1 MNKRI
6 KVLFTISNFNTAGS
20 GKVVYDLVSGLDK
33 TKFDIHIACGD
44 NKGDFFKE
52 AEALGLPIHI
62 FETKTHYRPYLT
74 LLFRVRRISKFYKT
88 HGFDIIHSW
97 QWSNDW
103 TEALAARLIGIKWI
117 YTKKA
122 MGFNKHWKIKSFLAN
137 FIITI
142 NDEMKQ
148 YFPNKKAQKL
158 IPIGIDTQYYSPEH
172 FNKKPSNAFKI
183 ITVANLVPVKG
194 IEILLKAIH
203 ELNDPEITLDILG
216 DNSNEYGQ
224 EMQQLCQSLGLSN
237 QVTFLGKKLD
247 VRPFIA
253 QSDMYVIPTLNQG
266 RKEGMPMALVE
277 AMCMGIPLLGSDITG
292 INFVLK
298 DFQDLLFIAGNSNAL
313 SQKIKDIKSMSPETR
328 NQIGQNL
335 RRYCIDHFSMQTF
348 ISDHEE
354 LYTKLMLS

>member
-6 KVLFTISNFNTAGS
+6 KLLFTISNFNTAGS
-20 GKVVYDLVSGLDK
+20 GKVVYDLVNGLDK
-33 TKFDIHIACGD
+33 KKFDIHIACGD
-44 NKGDFFKE
+44 NKGVFFKE

-62 FETKTHYRPYLT
+62 FETKTHYRPYYS
-74 LLFRVRRISKFYKT
+74 LLFRVRHISKFYKT
-88 HGFDIIHSW
+88 HGFDIVHSW

-137 FIITI
+137 FIVTI

-158 IPIGIDTQYYSPEH
+158 IPIGIDTEYYSPEH
-172 FNKKPSNAFKI
+172 FEKKPSDAFKI

-194 IEILLKAIH
+194 IEVLINAIH
-203 ELNDPEITLDILG
+203 QLNDPEITLDVLG
-216 DNSNEYGQ
+216 DCSNNYGQ
-224 EMQQLCQSLGLSN
+224 KMKQLCQTLDISN
-237 QVTFLGKKLD
+237 QVTFHGKKLD
-247 VRPFIA
+247 VRPYIA
-253 QSDMYVIPTLNQG
+253 ESDMYVIPTLNQG

-277 AMCMGIPLLGSDITG
+277 AMCMGIPILGSDITG

-298 DFQDLLFIAGNSNAL
+298 EFQTLLFEAGNSEEL
-313 SQKIKDIKSMSPETR
+313 SQKISRLKSLSSEER
-328 NQIGQNL
+328 QHIGERL
-335 RRYCIDHFSMQTF
+335 RQYCIDNFSMKTF
-348 ISDHEE
+348 ISDHEA
-354 LYTKLMLS
+354 LYTKLMSS

>member
-1 MNKRI
+1 
-6 KVLFTISNFNTAGS
+6 
-20 GKVVYDLVSGLDK
+20 
-33 TKFDIHIACGD
+33 
-44 NKGDFFKE
+44 
-52 AEALGLPIHI
+52 
-62 FETKTHYRPYLT
+62 
-74 LLFRVRRISKFYKT
+74 
-88 HGFDIIHSW
+88 
-97 QWSNDW
+97 
-103 TEALAARLIGIKWI
+103 
-117 YTKKA
+117 
-122 MGFNKHWKIKSFLAN
+122 
-137 FIITI
+137 
-142 NDEMKQ
+142 
-148 YFPNKKAQKL
+148 
-158 IPIGIDTQYYSPEH
+158 
-172 FNKKPSNAFKI
+172 
-183 ITVANLVPVKG
+183 VPVKG